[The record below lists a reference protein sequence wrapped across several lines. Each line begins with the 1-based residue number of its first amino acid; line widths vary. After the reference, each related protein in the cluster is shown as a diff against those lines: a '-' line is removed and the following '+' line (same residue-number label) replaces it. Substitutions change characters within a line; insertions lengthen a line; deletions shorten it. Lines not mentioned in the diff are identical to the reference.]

1 MVSLILVST
10 TAYNAPSYVIEVVQY
25 VPMLKASNDFVA
37 PILMSIIKVKVF
49 FWLTMLIAK
58 NYNRIEKKQRL

>member
-10 TAYNAPSYVIEVVQY
+10 TAYNVPSYVTEVVQY
-25 VPMLKASNDFVA
+25 VPMSKASNDFAA

-49 FWLTMLIAK
+49 FCLTMLIAK

>member
-10 TAYNAPSYVIEVVQY
+10 TAYNVPSYVTEVVQY
-25 VPMLKASNDFVA
+25 VPMSKASNHFVA
-37 PILMSIIKVKVF
+37 PILMFIIKVKVF

>member
-10 TAYNAPSYVIEVVQY
+10 TAYNVPSYVTEVVQY
-25 VPMLKASNDFVA
+25 VPMSKASNDFAA

-49 FWLTMLIAK
+49 FW
-58 NYNRIEKKQRL
+58 